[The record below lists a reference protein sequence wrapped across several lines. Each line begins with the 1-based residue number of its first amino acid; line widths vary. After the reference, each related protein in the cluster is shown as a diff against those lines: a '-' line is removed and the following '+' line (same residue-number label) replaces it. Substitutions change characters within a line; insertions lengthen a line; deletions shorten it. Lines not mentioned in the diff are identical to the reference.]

1 MQIPAFVWM
10 LEIPGEAKSLP
21 LDCQGNLMPLP
32 APPGGPQ
39 VFPPPPLIIYSF
51 SVVDSLRI
59 ALNSEA

>member
-10 LEIPGEAKSLP
+10 LVIPGEAKSVP
-21 LDCQGNLMPLP
+21 GACQGDLMQLP
-32 APPGGPQ
+32 APRDGPQ
-39 VFPPPPLIIYSF
+39 IFPPPPLNSF